1 MKKYLSLLLA
11 LIMIFT
17 LAGCSN
23 GSAPETPAKSD
34 VPASTAPATTTPA
47 TTEAQKVDFPTKP
60 ITFIC
65 PYSAGG
71 SADMM
76 SRALCGVLEKYLNV
90 PVNVENKTGGSGAVG
105 ATYLLSRPADGY
117 TLLYGT
123 TGMLTTLPHTQD
135 VGYDEVNDFTYLGCF
150 AMHDI
155 LLVVPADSPYQTLDD
170 YITAAK
176 AGTDKVA
183 YGQTS
188 VGGANHIIMEQFQE
202 IAGIDLNMI
211 VYDGG
216 ASEVTAALLG
226 GHLES
231 AQLHPADVIEHIKA
245 GTIRALAIF
254 AEDRSPVLPDVPT
267 MKECGIDLS
276 AALPRGVV
284 CHGDTPAELVEILE
298 KAIADAVQDP
308 DFKDAMTKVNEGN
321 SIHYLSGADF
331 KKALTDMTQAALPI
345 MDRLGMLPN

>member
-1 MKKYLSLLLA
+1 MKKYLSLLLVLVMA
-11 LIMIFT
+11 FA
-17 LAGCSN
+17 LAGCNKGTS
-23 GSAPETPAKSD
+23 GETPVKND
-34 VPASTAPATTTPA
+34 APAATTPVA
-47 TTEAQKVDFPTKP
+47 QPSADNNAKTTDFPNKP

-71 SADMM
+71 SSDMM

-90 PVNVENKTGGSGAVG
+90 PVNVENKSGGSGAVG

-176 AGTDKVA
+176 AGVDKVS

-231 AQLHPADVIEHIKA
+231 AQLHPADVIEHLKA

-254 AEDRSPVLPDVPT
+254 AEDRSPALPDVPT
-267 MKECGIDLS
+267 MKECGIELS

-284 CHGDTPAELVEILE
+284 CHGDTPAEIVEILE

-308 DFKDAMTKVNEGN
+308 EFKEAMTKVNEGN
-321 SIHYLSGADF
+321 SIHYMNGADF